1 MQSQNRFFD
10 DLSRLATGAAGTFA
24 GMGREFETRF
34 RERMRE
40 MVGEMDMVTREEFEA
55 VKEMAANARAEAD
68 ALRDRIDALEAAAA
82 AGKPSAAKKS
92 APAASK
98 APKAPNPPEV

>member
-68 ALRDRIDALEAAAA
+68 ALRARIDALEAAAA
-82 AGKPSAAKKS
+82 AAKPSSSKKS
-92 APAASK
+92 SSAASK
-98 APKAPNPPEV
+98 VPKTPTPPEV

>member
-24 GMGREFETRF
+24 GMSREMETRF

-40 MVGEMDMVTREEFEA
+40 MMGDMHMVTREEFDA
-55 VKEMAANARAEAD
+55 VKELAANARAEAD
-68 ALRDRIDALEAAAA
+68 ALRARVDALE
-82 AGKPSAAKKS
+82 GKQPPATRSETR
-92 APAASK
+92 AASS
-98 APKAPNPPEV
+98 PPEAGAE